1 MGRPYPTT
9 PKLFPITAKTHPSTG
24 MSRYFSTTPVP
35 FTSAQKSFTSTP
47 KSLTPTPKSFTP
59 TPKSF
64 TPTQNPNPTTPKAHP
79 MTPTSDVKKDGA
91 RKVLGSLFCNSASTE
106 ISKPSG
112 DGTNAAATH
121 HSGLFKLPPNIVES
135 YEVGFPN
142 QGNSLRVQLS

>member
-9 PKLFPITAKTHPSTG
+9 PKLFPITPKTHPSTG
-24 MSRYFSTTPVP
+24 MSRYFSTTPMP

-59 TPKSF
+59 T
-64 TPTQNPNPTTPKAHP
+64 QNPNPTTPKAHP
-79 MTPTSDVKKDGA
+79 TTPTSDVKKDGA

-135 YEVGFPN
+135 YEIGFPN
-142 QGNSLRVQLS
+142 QGNILRVPLS